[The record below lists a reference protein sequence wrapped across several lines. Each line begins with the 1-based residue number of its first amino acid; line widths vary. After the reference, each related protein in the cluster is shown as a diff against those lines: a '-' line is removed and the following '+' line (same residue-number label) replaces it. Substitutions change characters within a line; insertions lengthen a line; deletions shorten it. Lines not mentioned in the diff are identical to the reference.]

1 MTERAASPRIEL
13 AGRLQAIQELS
24 GRSLRELE
32 RATGISSSSLSRYF
46 AGRSLPPWTSV
57 VALCRLVQR
66 DPRPLRE
73 LWEQAS
79 RLPPAPPPA
88 RPRVAGRN
96 DLPLDVADFT
106 GRQAELDAVRE
117 SLAAGR
123 AVAIDGMA
131 GVGKTCLAVHLAHQL
146 TAEYADG
153 RLYLDLHG
161 FTPGREPLE
170 TASALRMLLAAL
182 EIPVP
187 GGSDGLEE
195 LAARWRAELADRRV
209 LVLLDNAAA
218 AEQVRPLLPGAG
230 ASAVLITSRK
240 RLVELDEVPPVSL
253 EVLDD
258 ADGIELLRHAGGPG
272 DRVANEPDAAAEVL
286 RLCGGLPLAIRLS
299 AARLRHR
306 PGWTVGVLADRLRAG
321 SDHVDTAL
329 SMSLRQLDHGQ
340 RRTFRLLG
348 LLPGATFDAYVVA
361 ALTGNS
367 LGATQEQLEDLVDSH
382 LVQQPRAEVYRL
394 HDLVRAYAGRLAAAE
409 ESEAEQRQAVVRVL
423 DYYLHS
429 AAAASRLLRY
439 AYPDE
444 TPLPCPESAA
454 MPAFADQDA
463 ALAWLD
469 HEYPNLVEAV
479 TVGSDLH
486 VSRLPRLLRPYYFR
500 RAASADENR
509 LLDLA
514 LAAAERLGDPGLV
527 AAVQADLGFARYS
540 AGRFQ
545 EALQY
550 YESAAAAMPGSA
562 SLAVRRGYL
571 HQDLGETAR
580 AMSLFEQAAQ
590 LFGADGRPK
599 GVAHATAF
607 QAWAAYQLGRL
618 DEAAAL
624 AANALALQQDAE
636 DWPPPITALVT
647 LGAATG
653 GTDPDAAIAHL
664 TEALRLAREDDH
676 VQNQAWCLNYLAV
689 ALRHAGRYDEALA
702 DHRNALQLVEDSAEH
717 QWAVNFLNSYA
728 ETSLAAGRIDDA
740 RRIYQEALDLA
751 ESTGYAHEATVARE
765 GLSRLLPME
774 LVAYFFEREDAEAVA
789 DALSGDLR
797 RGRFQG
803 EDDDEDHPWMVI
815 LPSTTDRAL
824 LDDLLTQYDGWLETP
839 TTEPPVTPPPLPTA
853 PKRLK
858 NP

>member
-1 MTERAASPRIEL
+1 MTQQADSPRTEL

-24 GRSLRELE
+24 GRSLRELQ

-46 AGRSLPPWTSV
+46 AGRSLPPWSAV
-57 VALCRLVQR
+57 VALCKVVQR
-66 DPRPLRE
+66 DPRPLRD

-79 RLPPAPPPA
+79 RLPPPPPPA
-88 RPRVAGRN
+88 RPTVAGRN

-106 GRQAELDAVRE
+106 GRRAELDAVRE
-117 SLAAGR
+117 SLAAAR

-146 TAEYADG
+146 APEYADG

-170 TASALRMLLAAL
+170 PASAVRMLLAAL
-182 EIPVP
+182 EVPVAS
-187 GGSDGLEE
+187 GLDGSEE
-195 LAARWRAELADRRV
+195 LAALWRAELAHRRV
-209 LVLLDNAAA
+209 LVVLDNVASADQA
-218 AEQVRPLLPGAG
+218 RPLLPGAG
-230 ASAVLITSRK
+230 ASAVLITSRN
-240 RLVELDEVPPVSL
+240 RLVELDQVPPVSL
-253 EVLDD
+253 DVLDD
-258 ADGIELLRHAGGPG
+258 ADGIELLQQAGGPG
-272 DRVANEPDAAAEVL
+272 DRVANEPDATAEVL

-329 SMSLRQLDHGQ
+329 SMSLRQLDHAQ

-348 LLPGATFDAYVVA
+348 LLPGATFDDYAVA
-361 ALTGNS
+361 ALTGNT
-367 LGATQEQLEDLVDSH
+367 LAATRGSLEDLVDSH
-382 LVQQPRAEVYRL
+382 LVQQPQAAVYRL
-394 HDLVRAYAGRLAAAE
+394 HDLVRAYAGRVAAAE
-409 ESEAEQRQAVVRVL
+409 ESPPEQRQAVVRVL

-429 AAAASRLLRY
+429 AAAAGKLLRY

-444 TPLPCPESAA
+444 APLPCPEPAE
-454 MPAFADQDA
+454 MPTFADQAA
-463 ALAWLD
+463 ALAWFD
-469 HEYPNLVEAV
+469 HEYPNLVETIA
-479 TVGSDLH
+479 VGSDLH
-486 VSRLPRLLRPYYFR
+486 ISRLPRLLRPYYFR

-514 LAAAERLGDPGLV
+514 LAAASRLGDAGLV

-540 AGRFQ
+540 AGRFP

-550 YESAAAAMPGSA
+550 YESAAATMPDSA
-562 SLAVRRGYL
+562 ALAVRRGYL

-580 AMSLFEQAAQ
+580 AMALFEHAAE
-590 LFGADGRPK
+590 LFDRDGQPK

-607 QAWAAYQLGRL
+607 QAWAAYQLGQL

-624 AANALALQQDAE
+624 AVKALALQSDAE

-653 GTDPDAAIAHL
+653 RTDPAAAIEHL
-664 TEALRLAREDDH
+664 TKALRLAREDDH

-689 ALRHAGRYDEALA
+689 ALRQAGRYDEALA
-702 DHRNALQLVEDSAEH
+702 DHRTALRLVEDTEP

-728 ETSLAAGRIDDA
+728 ETSLAAGQTDEA
-740 RRIYQEALDLA
+740 REIYQQALELA
-751 ESTGYAHEATVARE
+751 ESTGYAHEATVARQ
-765 GLSRLLPME
+765 GLSR
-774 LVAYFFEREDAEAVA
+774 V
-789 DALSGDLR
+789 
-797 RGRFQG
+797 
-803 EDDDEDHPWMVI
+803 
-815 LPSTTDRAL
+815 
-824 LDDLLTQYDGWLETP
+824 LTW
-839 TTEPPVTPPPLPTA
+839 
-853 PKRLK
+853 
-858 NP
+858 N